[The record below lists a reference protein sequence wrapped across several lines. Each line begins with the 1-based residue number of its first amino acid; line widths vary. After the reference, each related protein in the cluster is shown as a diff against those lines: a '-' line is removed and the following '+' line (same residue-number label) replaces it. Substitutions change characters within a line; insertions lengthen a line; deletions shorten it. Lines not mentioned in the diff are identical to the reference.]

1 MSMPP
6 SGVEGLMDE
15 QSVIEA
21 EIQLEL
27 ENINLED
34 EVQLE
39 DDLNGDVGM
48 QQDFEGQDG
57 VSDMSVQSCCPY
69 CNVSCFRQLSMQN
82 KTFLYQ
88 NDIFLITGQ

>member
-34 EVQLE
+34 EINLE
-39 DDLNGDVGM
+39 DDLNGDVGL
-48 QQDFEGQDG
+48 QQDIEGQDG
-57 VSDMSVQSCCPY
+57 VSDMSIQAYCP
-69 CNVSCFRQLSMQN
+69 L
-82 KTFLYQ
+82 L
-88 NDIFLITGQ
+88 